1 MTRSGEAHA
10 AKPWRDAPMASVAVE
25 LTDGSDGFVP
35 LGPFR
40 WAPGSFLSNLRLRQ
54 LD

>member
-10 AKPWRDAPMASVAVE
+10 AKPWRDAPTASVAVE
-25 LTDGSDGFVP
+25 LTDGSDGLVP

-40 WAPGSFLSNLRLRQ
+40 WDTGSSLRNLRLRR